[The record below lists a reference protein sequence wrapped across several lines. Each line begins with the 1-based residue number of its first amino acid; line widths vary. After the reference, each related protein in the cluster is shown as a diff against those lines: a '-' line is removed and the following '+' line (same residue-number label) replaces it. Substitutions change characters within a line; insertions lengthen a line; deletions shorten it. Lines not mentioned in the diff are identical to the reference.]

1 MWFKMH
7 PWVFPI
13 IIGIIGILLAQETMS
28 KVASVLIVVLGI
40 ISFFIATFALAQPLY
55 SAIIVGICIIMKLN

>member
-13 IIGIIGILLAQETMS
+13 IIGIIGILYVIYNIGAAITSIRIQKRGEDRQ
-28 KVASVLIVVLGI
+28 
-40 ISFFIATFALAQPLY
+40 ISYRSGDFERRRIW
-55 SAIIVGICIIMKLN
+55 